1 MCVARPPHLPGP
13 DSALPVDTGLRTRQ
27 ARSNVVTEAPAMCVA
42 RPLHLP
48 GPNTA
53 LPGTTGLRTRQARSS
68 TVIGTARRN
77 HAPLPHVTRWLWLQV
92 QTRALHGSTVTG
104 ITGIWLLERTLPVT
118 TGLTVQIL
126 TFLDTRDTHLPF
138 FTGIA
143 GIFPLKIAHRLL
155 TRVTGTGITGIWLL
169 ELTLP
174 VRTGLT
180 VETLTFLDTRDTHLP
195 VFTGIAGIFPLIIT
209 HRPLLTRTPVL

>member
-1 MCVARPPHLPGP
+1 MSPSHLPGPPGANAPARQAVSPSHLPGPPSTLPVTGTQARAPAMCVARPPHLPGP

-27 ARSNVVTEAPAMCVA
+27 ARSNAVTEAPAMCVA

-143 GIFPLKIAHRLL
+143 GVFPLTIAYRLQ
-155 TRVTGTGITGIWLL
+155 TRSTGS
-169 ELTLP
+169 
-174 VRTGLT
+174 
-180 VETLTFLDTRDTHLP
+180 
-195 VFTGIAGIFPLIIT
+195 TGIAGM
-209 HRPLLTRTPVL
+209 